1 MFGVRMSGTPLHG
14 KARAL
19 RGTVHIG
26 SRSAESFGRIG
37 PAENDPA
44 SAFSVSGVWCIPENV
59 EDVPKASPIDV
70 CIVTCNEVHI
80 NISPFGV
87 QYLHM
92 VMTCTDI
99 S

>member
-26 SRSAESFGRIG
+26 SRSTESFGRIG

-44 SAFSVSGVWCIPENV
+44 SSFSVPGVWCISENV
-59 EDVPKASPIDV
+59 EDVSKASPIDI
-70 CIVTCNEVHI
+70 CIVKCNEVKLC
-80 NISPFGV
+80 SPFGA
-87 QYLHM
+87 QYLH
-92 VMTCTDI
+92 VIMTCTDV